1 MIKTTILD
9 ASTDNI
15 IYCAD
20 LLKNGEVVAMPTE
33 TVYGLAAN
41 IFNDKAVSKI
51 FEIKG
56 RPQDNPLICHI
67 SNISMLDELT
77 IDLHSEIFQKL
88 IEKFWPG
95 PLTVI
100 VPRNKKVSNLITANL
115 DTVAIRFPSHVVSR
129 KLIEACGFPLA
140 APSANL
146 SGKPSPTSANHV
158 FYDLN
163 GRIKAIL
170 DGGICEVGLESTIV
184 KIEDDSL
191 RVLRPGIIS
200 VDMLKEVTENIVLDD
215 SVLNQIDP
223 NSTVISPGTKYKHYS
238 PNADIVLVDS
248 SLDDFRTY
256 VSDKLEENVWCA
268 VFDGEQ
274 KCFDKNVLTF
284 GYNEKDQAHNI
295 FMVLRKFD
303 ELGASKVF
311 FRCPKKENIGL
322 AVYNRLLRAAAFNLV
337 VL

>member
-9 ASTDNI
+9 ATSENI
-15 IYCAD
+15 TYCSD
-20 LLKNGEVVAMPTE
+20 LLKHGEVVAMPTE

-41 IFNDKAVSKI
+41 VFDDKAISKI
-51 FEIKG
+51 FKIKG

-67 SNISMLDELT
+67 SDLNMLDELI
-77 IDLHSEIFQKL
+77 IDRHSKIFQKL
-88 IEKFWPG
+88 VEKFWPG
-95 PLTVI
+95 PLTII
-100 VPRNKKVSNLITANL
+100 VPKKAGVSNLITANL
-115 DTVAIRFPSHVVSR
+115 DTVAIRFPSHTISR
-129 KLIEACGFPLA
+129 TLIEACGFPLA

-158 FYDLN
+158 YDDLN

-170 DGGICEVGLESTIV
+170 DGGICEVGLESTII
-184 KIEDDSL
+184 KLDDDLL

-200 VDMLKEVTENIVLDD
+200 MDMLKEVTENIVLDD
-215 SVLNQIDP
+215 SVLNQMGS

-248 SLDDFRTY
+248 TLDKFRSY
-256 VSDKLEENVWCA
+256 VTDKLNEDVWCA
-268 VFDGEQ
+268 VFDDEQ
-274 KCFDKNVLTF
+274 KLFDKNVLTF

-295 FMVLRKFD
+295 FMILRKID
-303 ELGASKVF
+303 EIGAKKVF

-322 AVYNRLLRAAAFNLV
+322 AVYNRLIRAAGFNMV

>member
-41 IFNDKAVSKI
+41 VFDEKAVSKI

-67 SNISMLDELT
+67 SNIGMLDELM
-77 IDLHSEIFQKL
+77 IDWDSEML
-88 IEKFWPG
+88 RGLVEKFWPG
-95 PLTVI
+95 PLTII

-158 FYDLN
+158 YDDLN
-163 GRIKAIL
+163 GRVKAIL

-184 KIEDDSL
+184 KIEDDLL

-238 PNADIVLVDS
+238 PNADIVLIDS
-248 SLDDFRTY
+248 SLDNFRTY
-256 VSDKLEENVWCA
+256 VADKLKENVWCA